1 MNNTYFAYAR
11 VSTAGQSDSSISVQL
26 AYLKIKADD
35 LHLEFKPFHEK
46 MSGSS
51 ITPRIELN
59 YIIAHAK
66 KGDYIG
72 VYDSSRL
79 GRNTPESLA
88 LVSDFI
94 KRGIKVQ
101 IGGRVLDESSPRD
114 ELIFTIESAIAQF
127 QLKEQKLK
135 SLIGIDEKR
144 KNGEWLFTGRLLGYD
159 LEKDGN
165 KLIAKINEDEA
176 AIIRYIFEEYAKGKS
191 INKITN
197 DLVAK
202 GYRTKDGDQFVAA
215 TVRRYIHKP
224 IYKGFYKTEK
234 CAKGV
239 GQDKL
244 SLKDS
249 SLIKSKY
256 YLPIV
261 SEELWDRVN
270 YSYRHVRR
278 AHSIQFPY
286 KYAQFELSSII
297 KCYYCK
303 KLGKATGYVHSYHK
317 PIDSETVNSN
327 YINRV
332 HLEGCEQTK
341 QTFRASVFE
350 SLFRLCYYLVF
361 AEENEL
367 NDFLVQQKEQA
378 EAGNKEVAADIQR
391 LDESIRE
398 LEKKEN
404 NIIRAV
410 VTFGM
415 EDDRL
420 VKELD
425 KLKKEEKQLKE
436 ERDLK
441 AIGISDSEELFM
453 KFREEYS
460 ENSLISFIREETPS
474 ARRSHYIRLLDHA
487 YVYKERLTVLF
498 KNSKVFVIQLL
509 PNKGRKIQR
518 IFQVKVG
525 YKGREQYIATIDTDT
540 EEISLCLVKDR
551 FKVQSER
558 NELFKE
564 AKRLGTERAIV
575 SLLDRIKIYRSHA

>member
-11 VSTAGQSDSSISVQL
+11 VSTTGQSDSSISVQL

-51 ITPRIELN
+51 ITPRTELN
-59 YIIAHAK
+59 YIIAHAQ

-202 GYRTKDGDQFVAA
+202 GYRTKDGDRFVAA

-234 CAKGV
+234 CAKGI

-261 SEELWDRVN
+261 SEEFQFR
-270 YSYRHVRR
+270 SSVR
-278 AHSIQFPY
+278 
-286 KYAQFELSSII
+286 
-297 KCYYCK
+297 
-303 KLGKATGYVHSYHK
+303 
-317 PIDSETVNSN
+317 
-327 YINRV
+327 
-332 HLEGCEQTK
+332 
-341 QTFRASVFE
+341 
-350 SLFRLCYYLVF
+350 
-361 AEENEL
+361 
-367 NDFLVQQKEQA
+367 
-378 EAGNKEVAADIQR
+378 
-391 LDESIRE
+391 
-398 LEKKEN
+398 
-404 NIIRAV
+404 
-410 VTFGM
+410 
-415 EDDRL
+415 
-420 VKELD
+420 
-425 KLKKEEKQLKE
+425 
-436 ERDLK
+436 
-441 AIGISDSEELFM
+441 
-453 KFREEYS
+453 
-460 ENSLISFIREETPS
+460 
-474 ARRSHYIRLLDHA
+474 
-487 YVYKERLTVLF
+487 
-498 KNSKVFVIQLL
+498 
-509 PNKGRKIQR
+509 
-518 IFQVKVG
+518 
-525 YKGREQYIATIDTDT
+525 
-540 EEISLCLVKDR
+540 
-551 FKVQSER
+551 
-558 NELFKE
+558 
-564 AKRLGTERAIV
+564 
-575 SLLDRIKIYRSHA
+575 